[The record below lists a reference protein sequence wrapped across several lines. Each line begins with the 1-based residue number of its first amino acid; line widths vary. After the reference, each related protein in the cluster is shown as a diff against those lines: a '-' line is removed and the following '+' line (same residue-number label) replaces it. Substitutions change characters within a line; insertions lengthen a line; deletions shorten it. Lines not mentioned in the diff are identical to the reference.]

1 MWFLFVDTFLSYS
14 DDGFVA
20 GASSVY
26 DKYSRH
32 RSRFF
37 INQKNDHYVV
47 SDDLVIDW
55 PRWNR
60 MSGILINIVVE
71 LDWFLGPSSVYFTT
85 KLYIIRHWILK
96 NRVITW
102 PQKTSKINEF
112 HLFFCPQKEITSG
125 QWGIDNE
132 MYFIECQSLSFFSE
146 KRVCFPSSIWTQINR
161 CGT

>member
-1 MWFLFVDTFLSYS
+1 MRFLFVDTFLSYS

-47 SDDLVIDW
+47 SDDLVVDW

-60 MSGILINIVVE
+60 MSGILINIMVE

-112 HLFFCPQKEITSG
+112 HLFSVHKKKSHLDSGESITK
-125 QWGIDNE
+125 
-132 MYFIECQSLSFFSE
+132 CVLSSVKVCLFLAKNTFVS
-146 KRVCFPSSIWTQINR
+146 RVVYGPK
-161 CGT
+161 